1 MLEKTLES
9 SLTRQTSISSIKKK
23 TKTKTLIFC
32 NMSVNS
38 DNHWIENVSQYNAII
53 KIIGNEKII

>member
-1 MLEKTLES
+1 
-9 SLTRQTSISSIKKK
+9 
-23 TKTKTLIFC
+23 
-32 NMSVNS
+32 MSVNS